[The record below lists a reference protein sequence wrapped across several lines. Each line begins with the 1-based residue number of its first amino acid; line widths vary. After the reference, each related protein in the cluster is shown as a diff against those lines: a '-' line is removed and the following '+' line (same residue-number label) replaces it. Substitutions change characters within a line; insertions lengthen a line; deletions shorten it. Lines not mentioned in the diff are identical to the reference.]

1 MNTTSALPPDDDDV
15 NLVLPGRSLSP
26 GAGWEW
32 IAGGWR
38 LFLRAPLMW
47 IMALIIIIV
56 VFVALGIFSAIVPI
70 IGPIV
75 MQLLQPVV
83 SAGLIIAAHSL
94 ERGGTFELEH
104 LFAGFKKNFGD
115 LMIVGLLFMLG
126 SFLIMLV
133 FVALLA
139 MTVGTAALGAFGSGN
154 PDQVVAAAGASILVM
169 LVGMLVM
176 MALLVPLLAA
186 YWFAPA
192 LVIMHDMKPVAA
204 MRESF
209 FACFRNFVPFLV
221 YGVVVFV
228 LAIVAAIPFLLGYL
242 VLVPVIFASTYIAYR
257 QIFTYETAAP
267 TVLAPDR

>member
-1 MNTTSALPPDDDDV
+1 
-15 NLVLPGRSLSP
+15 
-26 GAGWEW
+26 
-32 IAGGWR
+32 
-38 LFLRAPLMW
+38 
-47 IMALIIIIV
+47 
-56 VFVALGIFSAIVPI
+56 
-70 IGPIV
+70 
-75 MQLLQPVV
+75 
-83 SAGLIIAAHSL
+83 
-94 ERGGTFELEH
+94 
-104 LFAGFKKNFGD
+104 
-115 LMIVGLLFMLG
+115 MIVGLLFLLG
-126 SFLIMLV
+126 GILIMLV

-139 MTVGTAALGAFGSGN
+139 MTVGTAALGAFGSGDA
-154 PDQVVAAAGASILVM
+154 DQVLAAAGASIFVL
-169 LVGMLVM
+169 LIGLLLM

-192 LVIMHDMKPVAA
+192 LVVMHGMKPVTA

-228 LAIVAAIPFLLGYL
+228 LAIVAAIPLGLGYL